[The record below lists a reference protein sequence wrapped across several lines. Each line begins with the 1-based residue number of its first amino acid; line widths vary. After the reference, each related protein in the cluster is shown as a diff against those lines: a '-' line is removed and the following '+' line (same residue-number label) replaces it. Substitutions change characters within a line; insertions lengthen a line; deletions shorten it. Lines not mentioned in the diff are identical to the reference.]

1 METQLAIKD
10 IALPEIEDVC
20 MCLAAFQLYSNSYM
34 LKQPVHVGS
43 LNGLHLHIEKEN
55 SRPTIIVFIFIQI
68 LRKLTFVISVIY
80 MTESLMS
87 IVVF

>member
-10 IALPEIEDVC
+10 IALPEIEDMC

-55 SRPTIIVFIFIQI
+55 SNLKPQFFNIYLCNI
-68 LRKLTFVISVIY
+68 LNR
-80 MTESLMS
+80 
-87 IVVF
+87 

>member
-43 LNGLHLHIEKEN
+43 LNGLHLHI
-55 SRPTIIVFIFIQI
+55 
-68 LRKLTFVISVIY
+68 
-80 MTESLMS
+80 
-87 IVVF
+87 